1 VHRVKIFNLFLTK
14 EIPLFIIPVLI
25 CIEAISFLSRI
36 FSLAIRLF
44 ANLVAGHILLKIL
57 IIFLAKILEI
67 HLSFSFPSI
76 IMFFGI
82 LIIITL
88 EVMISILQV
97 YIFNMLLLI
106 YVKNVLKLH

>member
-1 VHRVKIFNLFLTK
+1 MHRVKIFNLFLTK

-25 CIEAISFLSRI
+25 CIEAISFFSRI

>member
-1 VHRVKIFNLFLTK
+1 MHRVKIFNLFLTK

-76 IMFFGI
+76 ICFLVF
-82 LIIITL
+82 
-88 EVMISILQV
+88 
-97 YIFNMLLLI
+97 
-106 YVKNVLKLH
+106 

>member
-1 VHRVKIFNLFLTK
+1 MHRVKIFNLFLTK

>member
-1 VHRVKIFNLFLTK
+1 MLNSWLPIT
-14 EIPLFIIPVLI
+14 
-25 CIEAISFLSRI
+25 RI
-36 FSLAIRLF
+36 
-44 ANLVAGHILLKIL
+44 K
-57 IIFLAKILEI
+57 IFLAKILEI

-106 YVKNVLKLH
+106 YVKNVLKFSI